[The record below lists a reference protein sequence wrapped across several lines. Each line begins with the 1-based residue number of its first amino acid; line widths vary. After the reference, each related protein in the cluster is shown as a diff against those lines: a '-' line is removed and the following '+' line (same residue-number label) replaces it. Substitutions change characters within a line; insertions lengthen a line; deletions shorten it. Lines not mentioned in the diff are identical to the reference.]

1 MHDDHLLHRRHHPG
15 YGVFELQVCEHGK
28 IFHLERDERSDKL
41 VFMVNY
47 NVDSSIRAP
56 IFFRRIWPGTTNLQ
70 TFPLEFMKQSLKHP
84 ISYGRFNY
92 SVIYI

>member
-56 IFFRRIWPGTTNLQ
+56 IFFSDAFARYHEPPDLST
-70 TFPLEFMKQSLKHP
+70 
-84 ISYGRFNY
+84 
-92 SVIYI
+92 